1 MAGLC
6 NYIIEK
12 VCMFDINSKRMSY
25 INTNLPVRNIDINPS
40 MLDIKTC
47 IFPSKKIYLLL
58 AFMFRTKFY
67 VVCMLTIEDKY
78 ALNA

>member
-12 VCMFDINSKRMSY
+12 VCMSDINSKRMSY

-58 AFMFRTKFY
+58 VFMFRTKFY
-67 VVCMLTIEDKY
+67 VVCM
-78 ALNA
+78 

>member
-1 MAGLC
+1 MAVHEFHYGYYMAGLC

-12 VCMFDINSKRMSY
+12 VCMSDINSKRMSY

-67 VVCMLTIEDKY
+67 VVCM
-78 ALNA
+78 